1 MRRGFRKRF
10 FLLNVRRMRP
20 HERNTPAKILLLF
33 LVLGLGLSGY
43 YYITTMRPLL
53 EQYAESEL
61 RNRLN
66 LMINRVVEEEITA
79 GEVTYDSLIR
89 IEKDED
95 GRIMSLTTNVGA
107 MNTLKVR
114 IESKIVE
121 KILENQNLTV
131 RIPMG
136 SLFGNEFLSGR
147 GPRITVKVVPMAEVF
162 ASYDNTFASA
172 GINQT
177 RHQIYMKYDVKVRM
191 LLPGR
196 QKGTTVTSSVCVAET
211 IIVGATPQFFAG
223 EQK

>member
-1 MRRGFRKRF
+1 MRRGFHRRF
-10 FLLNVRRMRP
+10 FFLNIRRMRP
-20 HERNTPAKILLLF
+20 HERRSPAGIFLLILLLM
-33 LVLGLGLSGY
+33 LGFSGY

-61 RNRLN
+61 RNRIN
-66 LMINRVVEEEITA
+66 LMINRVVEDEIA
-79 GEVTYDSLIR
+79 AEKVTYDSLIH
-89 IEKDED
+89 IEKDEE
-95 GRIMSLTTNVGA
+95 GRIMSLTTNVSA

-121 KILENQNLTV
+121 KILENQNFTV
-131 RIPMG
+131 HVPIG
-136 SLFGNEFLSGR
+136 SLFGSEFLSGR

-177 RHQIYMKYDVKVRM
+177 RHQIYMKYDVRIRM

-223 EQK
+223 GQN